1 MRTRYAVALSLLAS
15 IATGGIAVRGLHAQA
30 KLKAYSIGEIV
41 PIAGAA
47 ISPSDLPPEIWTAD
61 SWKILNSPSWPGGDW
76 G

>member
-15 IATGGIAVRGLHAQA
+15 IATGGGLHARA

-47 ISPSDLPPEIWTAD
+47 ISPSYLAAARKALANASGRSMGTLKGRIFPC
-61 SWKILNSPSWPGGDW
+61 
-76 G
+76 